1 MREEEPPTAAVRRG
15 GDAADRCDSEAGR
28 GDSRKKRARSGG
40 AAGARQGSGSSRCS
54 RPAARAS
61 RGWAR
66 VAADGLAAQRPLRPR
81 VWRAPW
87 LRQSARGCRRC
98 VGGGRTAARGGGGQ
112 ERERTAACRPTMRTM
127 RADPASAAPA
137 PHPLPR
143 RHLLDTNPE
152 GGPPPRGPIVDILI
166 DWGGAG
172 RCQTTLVV

>member
-15 GDAADRCDSEAGR
+15 GNAADRCDREAGR

-40 AAGARQGSGSSRCS
+40 AAGAGQGSGSSRCS

-66 VAADGLAAQRPLRPR
+66 VAAYGLAAQRPLRPR

-87 LRQSARGCRRC
+87 LRQSARGCGRC
-98 VGGGRTAARGGGGQ
+98 VGGGPTAGRGGGGQ
-112 ERERTAACRPTMRTM
+112 ERERTAAGRPTMRTM
-127 RADPASAAPA
+127 RADPARTAPS

-143 RHLLDTNPE
+143 RLLDTNPE
-152 GGPPPRGPIVDILI
+152 WGPPPRGPIVDILI
-166 DWGGAG
+166 DWGGA
-172 RCQTTLVV
+172 RRRQRTLVV